1 MFDWQQKLRNPD
13 FPFFTFLWCPFTPG
27 APCDI
32 PCGTGDIL
40 HFGWS
45 PMPAARLPSACVLG
59 ANPSY
64 CQVLFTCQPV
74 PLGHL
79 FSQLP
84 VSLRLHV
91 STSSPKFGWNQP
103 PSSSAVWLPFPF
115 RSLSKMD
122 RQCNCISSVS
132 FGNKTEN
139 GNLCRV
145 ACRYVMMMGNK
156 KDSVWDKSNSI
167 WQGWN

>member
-13 FPFFTFLWCPFTPG
+13 FPFFTFLWSPFTQG

-45 PMPAARLPSACVLG
+45 PMPAAWLPSACVLG

-115 RSLSKMD
+115 SFPLQNGQTMQLHKFYLLWK
-122 RQCNCISSVS
+122 QNWEWQSVQS
-132 FGNKTEN
+132 G
-139 GNLCRV
+139 L
-145 ACRYVMMMGNK
+145 
-156 KDSVWDKSNSI
+156 
-167 WQGWN
+167 